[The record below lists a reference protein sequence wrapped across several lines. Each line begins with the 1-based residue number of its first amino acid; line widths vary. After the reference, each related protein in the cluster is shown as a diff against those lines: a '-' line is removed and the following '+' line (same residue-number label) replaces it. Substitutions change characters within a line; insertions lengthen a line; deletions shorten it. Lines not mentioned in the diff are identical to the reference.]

1 MKKWAAL
8 FGIVIVGIILLADR
22 GQLGVVGRLYDFP
35 YGDKVGHFVLYGVL
49 SLLVNLAVFEA
60 WPKRDRVSLALR
72 ASLLLALLIG
82 LEEYSQRWFR
92 TRTSSITDL
101 AASYLG
107 VTFFAWLAFKIDQ
120 RRQRN
125 RGNAM
130 ASPER
135 SPEADSETSKSL

>member
-1 MKKWAAL
+1 MKKWAVA
-8 FGIVIVGIILLADR
+8 FGVVIVGIIVLADR
-22 GQLGVVGRLYDFP
+22 GQLGFLGRLYDFP

-60 WPKRDRVSLALR
+60 WPRGDRLSLALR

-92 TRTSSITDL
+92 TRHSSWTDL
-101 AASYLG
+101 LASYLG
-107 VTFFAWLAFKIDQ
+107 VAFFAWLAMTIDQ

-125 RGNAM
+125 DENAS
-130 ASPER
+130 ASSGQPAEMDG
-135 SPEADSETSKSL
+135 EAGKSS